1 MHASHRSIVR
11 HAVCAALLSLVTY
24 IPAFSQTLL
33 PVAPQATLAGPRV
46 GPALFPDSLDDTLA
60 KGHLTGRPHIS
71 AVVNGPFE
79 KPASHQALPPVAA
92 QATLAGPR
100 FGLTLLSD
108 GIVAKLAERE
118 IHVRPYI
125 TQFGWQFEKQ
135 FFTRD
140 SGATLVTEWVA
151 LVGGLEQSV
160 VLPSVS
166 WLVGL
171 RTRDGA
177 EFGIGPNIT
186 PAGTAMVF
194 ATGMTFR
201 TGAVN
206 VPVNVAV
213 VPSKSGTRVTI
224 LTGFSLRRR

>member
-1 MHASHRSIVR
+1 MTATHRSIVR
-11 HAVCAALLSLVTY
+11 HTVCASLLILVCT
-24 IPAFSQTLL
+24 PASSQT
-33 PVAPQATLAGPRV
+33 
-46 GPALFPDSLDDTLA
+46 
-60 KGHLTGRPHIS
+60 
-71 AVVNGPFE
+71 
-79 KPASHQALPPVAA
+79 LPPVAKTA
-92 QATLAGPR
+92 DLAGPR

-108 GIVAKLAERE
+108 GIVGKLAERD
-118 IHVRPYI
+118 IAVRPYI

-140 SGATLVTEWVA
+140 SGVTMVTEWVA
-151 LVGGLEQSV
+151 LVGGMEQSV
-160 VLPSVS
+160 LLPSLS
-166 WLVGL
+166 WLVGI

-201 TGAVN
+201 TGALN
-206 VPVNVAV
+206 IPVNVAV
-213 VPSKSGTRVTI
+213 VPSKSGTRVSV